1 MLDIKQE
8 AAQLRL
14 ELDKARRKLDGRP
27 WGMLRFEEER
37 REALLK
43 EAACHLDI
51 AECCTSANRAREA
64 IAECRWKLGKLK
76 DSPPS

>member
-1 MLDIKQE
+1 MLDIKQN

-43 EAACHLDI
+43 EAACHLDL
-51 AECCTSANRAREA
+51 AECCTSGNTA
-64 IAECRWKLGKLK
+64 INELAECRWKLGKLK
-76 DSPPS
+76 DSPP